1 MFNVAAN
8 LPTLE
13 SSDDMD
19 PKIIDCARSMDTSYN
34 GVFVSQLFNVEA
46 ENSV

>member
-13 SSDDMD
+13 SDDID

-34 GVFVSQLFNVEA
+34 DVFVSQLFNVEA